1 MLRAHLIHVFKHL
14 FLVFKQYYT
23 YFTHFFTHTYFQK
36 IQITLLEQYYQPGI
50 KCLQSSTR
58 EELAKLALLVLVNI
72 STQLPPQGSFL
83 QDK

>member
-1 MLRAHLIHVFKHL
+1 MLLK
-14 FLVFKQYYT
+14 
-23 YFTHFFTHTYFQK
+23 
-36 IQITLLEQYYQPGI
+36 QYYQPGI

-58 EELAKLALLVLVNI
+58 EELAKFALLVSVNI